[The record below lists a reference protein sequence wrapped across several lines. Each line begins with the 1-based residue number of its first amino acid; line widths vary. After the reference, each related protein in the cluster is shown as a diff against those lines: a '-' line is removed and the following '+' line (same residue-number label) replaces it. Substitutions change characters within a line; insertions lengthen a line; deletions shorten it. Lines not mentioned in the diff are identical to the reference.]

1 MTENIKKI
9 LMIEDDIFL
18 RKIYRDKL
26 QRSGFEFVEAINGE
40 EGLNKVVSEKP
51 DLVLLDI
58 ILPKKN
64 GFDVLREIKDNK
76 ETMGTAVVI
85 LSNLGQ
91 EVDIKRGMALGANDY
106 FVKTEVTL
114 EEVVVRIK
122 EWLK

>member
-1 MTENIKKI
+1 MTENIRKV

-26 QRSGFEFVEAINGE
+26 ERSGFGFIEAINGE
-40 EGLNKVVSEKP
+40 EGINKVNSEQP
-51 DLVLLDI
+51 DIVLLDI

-64 GFDVLREIKDNK
+64 GFDVLRDIKN
-76 ETMGTAVVI
+76 EQITAGIPVVI

-114 EEVVVRIK
+114 EEVVNRIK
-122 EWLK
+122 EWLG

>member
-1 MTENIKKI
+1 MSKENKKV

-26 QRSGFEFVEAINGE
+26 ERSGLDFVEAINGE
-40 EGLNKVVSEKP
+40 EGINKVISEKP
-51 DLVLLDI
+51 TIVLLDI

-64 GFDVLREIKDNK
+64 GFDVLREIKDNE
-76 ETMGTAVVI
+76 ETKDIPVVI

-91 EVDIKRGMALGANDY
+91 EADVRRGMALGADDY

-114 EEVVVRIK
+114 EEVVSRIN

>member
-1 MTENIKKI
+1 MTEKTKKI

-18 RKIYRDKL
+18 RKVYRDKL

-58 ILPKKN
+58 ILPRKN
-64 GFDVLREIKDNK
+64 GFDVLREMKDNQ
-76 ETMGTAVVI
+76 ETRGIAVVI

-91 EVDIKRGMALGANDY
+91 ETDIKRGMALGANDY

-114 EEVVVRIK
+114 EEVVARIK

>member
-64 GFDVLREIKDNK
+64 GFDVLREVKDDK
-76 ETMGTAVVI
+76 ETSGIPVVI